1 MKDFNNK
8 KVVITGGTSGIGL
21 ATAKKFLEAGAQ
33 VLITGRNQQK
43 LEKIKD
49 QLGAG
54 VTVLQ
59 SDVSNLSDIDN
70 LKDKISKDWQEF
82 DILFA
87 NAGIAVNNSMGSTSE
102 EMFSDTFNI
111 NVRGVFFCVEKLMPL
126 IKDGG
131 AIVLTSSI
139 VGNKGMPN
147 LSLYNASKAA
157 VRSFSRSWANDLK
170 SKGIR
175 VNTVSPGV
183 TETPIFKTG
192 LDMSE
197 EDINGFKSF
206 LKEASPIGRMGK
218 PEEIADSV
226 LFLSSSKASY
236 INGIELSVDGGF
248 AQV

>member
-1 MKDFNNK
+1 M
-8 KVVITGGTSGIGL
+8 
-21 ATAKKFLEAGAQ
+21 
-33 VLITGRNQQK
+33 
-43 LEKIKD
+43 
-49 QLGAG
+49 
-54 VTVLQ
+54 LQ

-70 LKDKISKDWQEF
+70 LKDKISKDWQAF
-82 DILFA
+82 DVLFA
-87 NAGIAVNNSMGSTSE
+87 NAGIAVNNSMGSTSAK
-102 EMFSDTFNI
+102 MFSNTFNI

-157 VRSFSRSWANDLK
+157 VRSSSRSWANDLK

-192 LDMSE
+192 LGMSDD
-197 EDINGFKSF
+197 DINGFKSF
-206 LKEASPIGRMGK
+206 LKESSPIGRMGK

>member
-1 MKDFNNK
+1 MRDFKNQ

-21 ATAKKFLEAGAQ
+21 ATAKKFIEGGAE
-33 VLITGRNQQK
+33 VLVTGRNKQK
-43 LEKIKD
+43 LEKVKEE
-49 QLGAG
+49 LGSSIM
-54 VTVLQ
+54 VLQ
-59 SDVSNLSDIDN
+59 SDVSNLDDIN
-70 LKDKISKDWQEF
+70 KLRDKVSESWQKF

-87 NAGIAVNNSMGSTSE
+87 NAGVAINNSMGVTSE
-102 EMFSDTFNI
+102 EFFSNTFNI
-111 NVRGVFFCVEKLMPL
+111 NVRGVFFCVEKLASL
-126 IKDGG
+126 INDGG
-131 AIVLTSSI
+131 SIVLTGSI
-139 VGNKGMPN
+139 VGNKGMPD

-170 SKGIR
+170 SRNIR

-192 LDMSE
+192 LDMSD
-197 EDINGFKSF
+197 EDINGFKDF
-206 LKEASPIGRMGK
+206 LREASPIGRMGK

-226 LFLSSSKASY
+226 LFLSSGQASY

>member
-1 MKDFNNK
+1 MKDFKNK

-21 ATAKKFLEAGAQ
+21 ATAKKFLEAGAE

-49 QLGAG
+49 QLGKN
-54 VTVLQ
+54 VIVLQ
-59 SDVSNLSDIDN
+59 SDVSDMSDIDK
-70 LKDKISKDWQEF
+70 LTDKISELWLKF
-82 DILFA
+82 DVLFA
-87 NAGIAVNNSMGSTSE
+87 NAGIAVNNTMGSTSE
-102 EMFSDTFNI
+102 EMFSNTFNI
-111 NVRGVFFCVEKLMPL
+111 NVRGVFFCVEKLLPL
-126 IKDGG
+126 INDGG
-131 AIVLTSSI
+131 TIVLTSSI

-170 SKGIR
+170 LRNIR

-183 TETPIFKTG
+183 TETPIFKSG
-192 LDMSE
+192 LDMSDE
-197 EDINGFKSF
+197 EINGFKDF
-206 LKEASPIGRMGK
+206 LKESSPIGRMGK

-226 LFLSSSKASY
+226 LFLSSNKASY
-236 INGIELSVDGGF
+236 INGIELSVDGGL

>member
-1 MKDFNNK
+1 MKDLKGK

-21 ATAKKFLEAGAQ
+21 ATAKKFLEAGAE
-33 VLITGRNQQK
+33 VLVTGRNQQK
-43 LEKIKD
+43 LERIKTE
-49 QLGAG
+49 LGDKA
-54 VTVLQ
+54 TALQ
-59 SDVSNLSDIDN
+59 SDVSNLNDIDK
-70 LKDKISKDWQEF
+70 LKDTIREKWQKF

-87 NAGIAVNNSMGSTSE
+87 NAGIAVNNTMGSTSP
-102 EMFSDTFNI
+102 EMFSNTFNI

-126 IKDGG
+126 INNGG

-139 VGNKGMPN
+139 VGNKGMPD

-170 SKGIR
+170 SRSIR

-192 LDMSE
+192 LDMSD
-197 EDINGFKSF
+197 EDINGFKDF
-206 LKEASPIGRMGK
+206 LKESSPIGRMGK

-226 LFLSSSKASY
+226 LFLSSNKASY